1 MRNVS
6 LTDDQWLQASLP
18 VRNGGLGIRRVS
30 SLASSAFLAS
40 AAGTRELQDRILHRV
55 SSVNDDI
62 FDSCLSSRVDNGIQ
76 PPDVSNFHKQ
86 KTWDKAVIDAEF
98 NHLLSQ
104 YVSRITG
111 LNCWQ
116 LRHPIVAT
124 GSTHFPLAHAVS
136 I

>member
-1 MRNVS
+1 MA
-6 LTDDQWLQASLP
+6 ASQST
-18 VRNGGLGIRRVS
+18 GGLGIRRVS

-55 SSVNDDI
+55 SSVNHDI
-62 FDSCLSSRVDNGIQ
+62 FDRCLSSRADNGIQ

-86 KTWDKAVIDAEF
+86 KKWDKAIIDAEF

-104 YVSRITG
+104 YTVSRITG
-111 LNCWQ
+111 LDCWQ
-116 LRHPIVAT
+116 LRHPILAT
-124 GSTHFPLAHAVS
+124 GSTHFPLAHAVA